1 MYKNPSDC
9 WGFFVCAG
17 GPCFSRVQVSSL
29 LGSEKD
35 IVESEGVIVRWNLKK
50 ARCG

>member
-9 WGFFVCAG
+9 WGFLCAPAG
-17 GPCFSRVQVSSL
+17 SRFSRVQVSSL